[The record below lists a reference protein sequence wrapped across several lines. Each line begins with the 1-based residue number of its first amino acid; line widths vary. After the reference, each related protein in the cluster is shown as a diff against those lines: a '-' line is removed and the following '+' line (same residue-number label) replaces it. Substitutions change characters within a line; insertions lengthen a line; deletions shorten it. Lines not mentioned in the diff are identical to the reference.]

1 MGLEKD
7 DTGDEHRCPRG
18 RGRCLDC
25 LGVVGTFVSISQMR
39 IMKVRKV
46 RQSMEC
52 PAHPGL
58 LITKLMHTQ
67 ISGPLRFP

>member
-25 LGVVGTFVSISQMR
+25 LVVVGTFVSISQMR

-46 RQSMEC
+46 RQSMT
-52 PAHPGL
+52 
-58 LITKLMHTQ
+58 TKLMHTQ
-67 ISGPLRFP
+67 ISGPLRCP